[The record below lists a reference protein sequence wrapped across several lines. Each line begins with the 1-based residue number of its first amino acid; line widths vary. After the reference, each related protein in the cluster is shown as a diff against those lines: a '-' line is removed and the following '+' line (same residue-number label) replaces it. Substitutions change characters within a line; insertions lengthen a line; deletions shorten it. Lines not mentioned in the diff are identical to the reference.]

1 MSDRSELSEAADGN
15 ERNKGDTYDPF
26 LINPLHVH
34 ETIFV

>member
-15 ERNKGDTYDPF
+15 ERDKGDSDDPF
-26 LINPLHVH
+26 LINKLHVH